1 LFTAFIAG
9 VSIQGRARAGLI
21 FLLRAADSEHRRKN
35 VRRRVMFYLLLRL
48 LNEEMETG
56 KITADD
62 YRRAVVR
69 AARFHGIQRNG
80 IR

>member
-1 LFTAFIAG
+1 
-9 VSIQGRARAGLI
+9 
-21 FLLRAADSEHRRKN
+21 
-35 VRRRVMFYLLLRL
+35 MFYLLLRL
-48 LNEEMETG
+48 LHEEMETG
-56 KITADD
+56 KITGDD